1 MSLTVADLSEDEILA
16 RLTPLF
22 PPPPGPVP
30 NGDDAAVISTPDSTV
45 VACTDVLVQGRHFRT
60 DWSSG
65 ADVGWRAVMQNLSDI
80 SAMGARP
87 SAILIDLVLPGEL
100 SFGWVE
106 DCARGIANACQIGA
120 LIWGVP
126 VGVAGG
132 DLSGGDAVV
141 LAITAL
147 GDMAGASARVRS
159 GAQAGD
165 VVAIIGQLGWSAAG
179 LALAEAGY
187 AVATDAGTGVEPLP
201 ASVSHALTRFRRP
214 APPLRYGRQC
224 LQVHALMDISDGL
237 VRDAARMARAS
248 GVHIDLDGGVI
259 TSLCVQSPLREV
271 AQLLNPGT
279 TSAQWE
285 SIVRGWVLGGGE
297 DHGLLLASPVEMLP
311 AGAQIIGTVHDGA
324 ARLTLGRE
332 PLGGQGW
339 DHFRRG

>member
-1 MSLTVADLSEDEILA
+1 MVLTVADLSEDEILA

-22 PPPPGPVP
+22 PPPHGPVA
-30 NGDDAAVISTPDSTV
+30 NGDDAAVVSTPDGTV

-87 SAILIDLVLPGEL
+87 TAILIDLVLPGEL
-100 SFGWVE
+100 PFAWVE
-106 DCARGIANACQIGA
+106 DCARGIANACQIGS
-120 LIWGVP
+120 LIWGAP

-147 GDMAGASARVRS
+147 GDMAGASARGRS

-165 VVAIIGQLGWSAAG
+165 VVAVIGQVGWSAAG

-187 AVATDAGTGVEPLP
+187 AAATDAGTGARPLP
-201 ASVSHALTRFRRP
+201 AIARQALTRFRRP

-224 LQVHALMDISDGL
+224 LQVNALMDISDGV
-237 VRDAARMARAS
+237 VRDAERMARAS
-248 GVHIDLDGGVI
+248 GMHIDLDAAAI
-259 TSLCVQSPLREV
+259 AALCAQSPLLEV
-271 AQLLNPGT
+271 ARLLEPRAMPADLQGV
-279 TSAQWE
+279 
-285 SIVRGWVLGGGE
+285 VRRWIMGGGE
-297 DHGLLLASPVEMLP
+297 DHGLLLTCPAEKLP
-311 AGAQIIGTVHDGA
+311 AGAQVIGKVDDGA
-324 ARLTLGRE
+324 ACLTLGRE
-332 PLGGQGW
+332 PIGGQGW